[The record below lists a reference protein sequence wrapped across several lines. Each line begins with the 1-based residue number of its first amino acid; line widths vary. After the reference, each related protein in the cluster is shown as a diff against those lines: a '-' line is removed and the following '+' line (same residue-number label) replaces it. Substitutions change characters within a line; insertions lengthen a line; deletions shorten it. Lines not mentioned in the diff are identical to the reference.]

1 MTSPRTLKGPT
12 PEIHFVAFVL
22 HLGEAFDDFALPQ
35 AITDTHRQDH
45 LMVLVAI
52 ADTVNTG
59 NRRDDDAIAAFKQAF
74 GRRKAHL
81 LDMLVD
87 RRVFLDKQ
95 ITCGNV
101 GFWLIV
107 VVVGDEVLD
116 GILGEE
122 LPEFGVQLRGQCLV
136 RRQNQRRTP
145 HAGDH
150 IGHGVGFSRTCDA
163 EQCLKRQ
170 SVFEAFDQPSKL
182 LPADLLPAGTADGDG
197 TDYLQRCLRG
207 LLVYSSC

>member
-1 MTSPRTLKGPT
+1 MASERIKQLQAVDLVIEQRYPDRVLRVLSGEDVDDVAPD
-12 PEIHFVAFVL
+12 PESSAPEVRFVAFVL

-59 NRRDDDAIAAFKQAF
+59 NRRHDDAIAAFKQAF
-74 GRRKAHL
+74 CRRKAHL

-95 ITCGNV
+95 ITCGDV

-107 VVVGDEVLD
+107 VVVGDEILD

-122 LPEFGVQLRGQCLV
+122 LPEFGVQLRSQCLV
-136 RRQNQRRTP
+136 WRQNQRRTP

-170 SVFEAFDQPSKL
+170 SVFEAFDQP
-182 LPADLLPAGTADGDG
+182 
-197 TDYLQRCLRG
+197 
-207 LLVYSSC
+207 